1 MPFRK
6 NYIKRKRPNR
16 PGRARK
22 RRFRR
27 RVGPSA
33 VVSSTSPLPDR
44 FFTKMKYATLTTLT
58 TTTGV
63 VNHLFNMG
71 NLYDP
76 DRSGGGHQPFG
87 RDQFATLY
95 NKYRVYGCK
104 YVVTF
109 HNTSSAYTCDCAV
122 VLKAVTN
129 TSTDM
134 QTVYEKPYTQFRTL
148 AMNGAASSKAT
159 VKGYCNNAKI
169 LGVSR
174 LRYGLD
180 DIYSATAGVA
190 PNTEPYLHIYIKE
203 RGATSGI
210 VIGVSVQLTY
220 YCAWYERVA
229 LTGS

>member
-6 NYIKRKRPNR
+6 MYKRKRPNR
-16 PGRARK
+16 PKRMRK

-27 RVGPSA
+27 RVGPST

-44 FFTKMKYATLTTLT
+44 FFTKLKYASLSTM
-58 TTTGV
+58 TTGAGV
-63 VNHLFNMG
+63 VAHLFNLG

-76 DRSGGGHQPFG
+76 DRTGGGHQPFG
-87 RDQFATLY
+87 RDQFASLY

-109 HNTSSAYTCDCAV
+109 HNPSSAYTCDVAC
-122 VLKAVTN
+122 VLKPVTN
-129 TSTDM
+129 ASTDM

-148 AMNGAASSKAT
+148 GMNGAATSKAV

-169 LGVSR
+169 LGVTR
-174 LRYGLD
+174 ARYNSD
-180 DIYSATAGVA
+180 DIYSATAGMA
-190 PNTEPYLHIYIKE
+190 PDVEPYLHIYIRE
-203 RGATSGI
+203 RAGTGGL

-220 YCAWYERVA
+220 YCAWYERVP
-229 LTGS
+229 LTSS